1 MAVLRFLRAHID
13 TVTALLL
20 AVAYL
25 AEDYLAAGSPAGQS
39 FVATLE
45 VDETVAIATAVAF
58 LLSLAVRTRWP
69 LVPLALAFAALT
81 LAGRTQLEASYVL
94 LAGLI
99 LAIYSVGAWA
109 GGRASQLGALGVGG
123 LAGLT
128 VLREGGETLVPRDVA
143 LPVLLIVGAWL
154 VGLAARSVRAGRG
167 DERVVGDVDWGSAFG
182 VPDSAGRDDT
192 VRQIRDVIERSMSA
206 VILQAR
212 TARASL
218 DREPARTQR
227 ALTIIEAAGTEALE
241 ETQRLA
247 GLLLTPD
254 GTPLPE
260 PQPGLADI
268 DYLAAQ
274 VSESGLPV
282 ATRVEGRP
290 LPLTPDLD
298 AAAYR
303 VVHEAL
309 MSTLHHSTDAR
320 SSVVIRYERD
330 ELQIEVTDDGFTVDG
345 DDAVQETAGLL
356 AVRDEVAAL
365 GGTLDA
371 GPGEERGYWV
381 LARLP
386 YEPEWS

>member
-167 DERVVGDVDWGSAFG
+167 DERVVGDVDWGSASS
-182 VPDSAGRDDT
+182 VPDSAGRDEI
-192 VRQIRDVIERSMSA
+192 VRQIRDVVERSMSA

-227 ALTIIEAAGTEALE
+227 ALAIIEAAGTEALE

-247 GLLLTPD
+247 GL
-254 GTPLPE
+254 
-260 PQPGLADI
+260 
-268 DYLAAQ
+268 
-274 VSESGLPV
+274 
-282 ATRVEGRP
+282 
-290 LPLTPDLD
+290 
-298 AAAYR
+298 
-303 VVHEAL
+303 
-309 MSTLHHSTDAR
+309 
-320 SSVVIRYERD
+320 
-330 ELQIEVTDDGFTVDG
+330 
-345 DDAVQETAGLL
+345 
-356 AVRDEVAAL
+356 
-365 GGTLDA
+365 
-371 GPGEERGYWV
+371 
-381 LARLP
+381 
-386 YEPEWS
+386 